1 MNFEKYATSGYF
13 VGNKI
18 IDNNQIVNLRN
29 LILKNFKQNKMDK
42 ELQFVHFD
50 ADLRSC
56 IIKLFTSNIIKEFL
70 INNSSLTDVAIIPI
84 IQVMKNYHV
93 NRIKT
98 PGIGWHRDCGGEFN
112 YKYSNSLLSD
122 KKYIFGKIGIYLQ
135 ENSSNLGGG
144 IDLIPKSHFYI
155 KNKNYLKR
163 KINGIFLKVLQLF
176 QKYLPNIYKLIPEKI
191 YLMFLKAIKI
201 KAEPGC
207 PVFFDS
213 RIIHRG
219 TPINDFLINSLK
231 EIDNIH
237 YEIPDNNAKITIYC
251 QFGSSTA
258 ISSYLYDR
266 VRRNSKSDILKNW
279 FEEIELYKEFSSELY
294 NSAINIMKN
303 VELKEL
309 I

>member
-1 MNFEKYATSGYF
+1 MHFEKYINSGYF
-13 VGNKI
+13 AGNKI
-18 IDNNQIVNLRN
+18 IDNNQIENLRK
-29 LILKNFKQNKMDK
+29 LILKNFKDNKIDK
-42 ELQFVHFD
+42 ELQFLHFD
-50 ADLRSC
+50 FDLRSYV
-56 IIKLFTSNIIKEFL
+56 IKLFTSDIIKKFL
-70 INNSSLTDVAIIPI
+70 IANSSITDVAIIPI

-122 KKYIFGKIGIYLQ
+122 KKYVFGKIGIYLQ
-135 ENSSNLGGG
+135 ENSSSLGGG

-163 KINGIFLKVLQLF
+163 KVNGCFLRVVQLL
-176 QKYLPNIYKLIPEKI
+176 QKYLPSVYKLIPEDI

-201 KAEPGC
+201 KAEAGS

-219 TPINDFLINSLK
+219 SPINDTLINNLK
-231 EIDNIH
+231 ELDNIH
-237 YEIPDNNAKITIYC
+237 YDIPDNDAKITIYC

-266 VRRNSKSDILKNW
+266 VRRDPRSDILKNW

-294 NSAINIMKN
+294 NSSKNVMKN
-303 VELKEL
+303 VDLNVIK
-309 I
+309 